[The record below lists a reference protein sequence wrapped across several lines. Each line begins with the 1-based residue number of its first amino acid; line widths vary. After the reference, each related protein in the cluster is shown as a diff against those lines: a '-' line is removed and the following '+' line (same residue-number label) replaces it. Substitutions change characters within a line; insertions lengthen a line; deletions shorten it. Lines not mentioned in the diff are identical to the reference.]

1 MYVFFRS
8 FLFLPS
14 RIGTF
19 ASTSFPKGQI
29 HVRQSL
35 CLNMLID
42 FLESVF
48 LNNKLIECLKEVID
62 ISLKHAHVIIIFE
75 RYIHGPL
82 NRVLKLLKLLRFY
95 GKCLLVL
102 IKKFLNFIFQLSV
115 SGLY

>member
-1 MYVFFRS
+1 
-8 FLFLPS
+8 
-14 RIGTF
+14 
-19 ASTSFPKGQI
+19 
-29 HVRQSL
+29 
-35 CLNMLID
+35 MLID
-42 FLESVF
+42 FLESIF

-62 ISLKHAHVIIIFE
+62 ISLKHAHVIIIVE